1 MKLQQIIATALV
13 TFLVVI
19 ALSSLPQAGKIV
31 AQSILPQVPR
41 KSPVPSENGNIAA
54 PFFREIKRYQT
65 LIEANGDRAD
75 IYYPDLSEI
84 TSGDRLPIALIL
96 QGYNVHKTYYS
107 AYATQLARYGFIV
120 VVPNHVTAVRGK
132 LELFAQVGQVPEVLQ
147 QMKRENNRDNSPLYA
162 TIDSRKMVVIGHSH
176 GGFMGMD
183 AIREACDMPFCEGDY
198 RRPPEL
204 LGGVF
209 FGADLWEDGE
219 YLTIENATIPIALI
233 AGNRDSLVRA
243 DSIKITYD
251 NIQTPPKA
259 FITVIGANHYG
270 ITDVDNPAGSPLEKN
285 PPTLP
290 QAVAIETIARWSAM
304 FLRAYALHDPAALE
318 YLQFQGDTL
327 DENVTLLYQDV
338 PSFPPG
344 AENENSIPRFERD
357 F

>member
-1 MKLQQIIATALV
+1 MKLRQIIATALA

-19 ALSSLPQAGKIV
+19 SLSFLPQTRRIV
-31 AQSILPQVPR
+31 AKPTLAQVPPE
-41 KSPVPSENGNIAA
+41 SLVSSENGDIAA
-54 PFFREIKRYQT
+54 PFFREIKPYQT
-65 LIEANGDRAD
+65 RIEANGDRAD
-75 IYYPDLSEI
+75 IYYPDLSQI
-84 TSGDRLPIALIL
+84 TNRDRLPIALIL

-107 AYATQLARYGFIV
+107 AYATHLARYGFIV

-132 LELFAQVGQVPEVLQ
+132 LELFAQVEQVPEVLQ
-147 QMKRENNRDNSPLYA
+147 QMKWENNRDNSPLYA
-162 TIDSRKMVVIGHSH
+162 TIDSSKMVVIGHSH

-219 YLTIENATIPIALI
+219 YLTIDNSTIPIALI

-290 QAVAIETIARWSAM
+290 QEVAIETIARWSAM
-304 FLRAYALHDPAALE
+304 FLRAYTLDDPAALE
-318 YLQFQGDTL
+318 YLQFQGDSV
-327 DENVTLLYQDV
+327 DENVTLIYQDV
-338 PSFPPG
+338 PSFPP
-344 AENENSIPRFERD
+344 ATENENSIPRFDID